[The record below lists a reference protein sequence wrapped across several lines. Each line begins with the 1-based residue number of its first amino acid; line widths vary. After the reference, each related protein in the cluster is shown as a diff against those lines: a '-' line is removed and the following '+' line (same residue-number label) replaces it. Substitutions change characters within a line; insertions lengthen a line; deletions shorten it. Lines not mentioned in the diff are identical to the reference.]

1 MVSYPSSYKPVC
13 IKFGRE
19 VTKFIFYGI
28 VASKLFDG
36 QGKGCLVNFVL
47 GIIGGALGG
56 WLFGLFG
63 LGAYNWLGELVV
75 AVIGAMLFLFIWNK
89 LIR

>member
-1 MVSYPSSYKPVC
+1 MYH
-13 IKFGRE
+13 GL
-19 VTKFIFYGI
+19 VTGVITGI
-28 VASKLFDG
+28 IAGFVASKLFDG

-56 WLFGLFG
+56 WLFSLFG

-75 AVIGAMLFLFIWNK
+75 AVIGVMLFLFIWNK